1 VRRLLLTAAA
11 LGILAGCGDDPPAGP
26 SSGVLEIRLSG
37 PAGAGA
43 ALLLVE
49 GGTIDT
55 VEAAGYFTA
64 SAANSATARRVLVA
78 GQDLGGTLVRIGVPD
93 RRTAYRATLIE
104 IADGTSYQLLDPT
117 GFTLSVG
124 RP

>member
-1 VRRLLLTAAA
+1 MRRLWWTALA
-11 LGILAGCGDDPPAGP
+11 LGLLPACGDEHPTGP
-26 SSGVLEIRLSG
+26 SPGVLEIRLAGRS
-37 PAGAGA
+37 GAGA
-43 ALLLVE
+43 ALLLIE

-64 SAANSATARRVLVA
+64 SAPYSGTAKRVLVA
-78 GQDLGGTLVRIGVPD
+78 GPDLAGTLVRIQVPD

-104 IADGTSYQLLDPT
+104 IADGATYRLLDPVEFAVT
-117 GFTLSVG
+117 VV

>member
-1 VRRLLLTAAA
+1 MRRLLLTGAA
-11 LGILAGCGDDPPAGP
+11 LGILLGCGDDQAAGP

-64 SAANSATARRVLVA
+64 SAAPTETSRRVLVA
-78 GQDLGGTLVRIGVPD
+78 GRNLGGALARIGVPD
-93 RRTAYRATLIE
+93 LRRAYRVTLIE

-117 GFTLSVG
+117 GFTLTVG